1 METFEILFVDDDR
14 TILNLVEEYL
24 NSEGYNLTCVDS
36 GLGAIELMKHSNF
49 QLVFT
54 DLKMPG
60 LSGIELLRRIK
71 KNRPETEV
79 ILITGH
85 GTIESAV
92 KSLKLGCYDFL
103 QKPIKLERLKVLI
116 DRIIEQKKLLD
127 ENIILKKRLNERYK
141 YDDLIGA
148 TPKMQEIYRIID
160 RISLS
165 SPTVLIQGESGTG
178 KELLANII
186 HKNSNR
192 KEKPF
197 IPVNCGAIAEGLLES
212 ELFGHVKGSFTGA
225 FKDTIGLFRAADGGA
240 IFLDEITEIRPH
252 LQVKLLRVIQE
263 KKIRPVGD
271 TKEYKINVRLIAAS
285 NRDLD
290 EAMMNGIL
298 RKDLFYRL
306 NVVSIKMP
314 SLIEIKDD
322 ITLLIN
328 HFIQKFNS
336 ASKKK
341 IEGVSPETLGVLIN
355 YHWPGNVRQLENVI
369 ERAFALGV
377 GKTITINDLPP
388 EIRKPINNSITD
400 ETSYSLKTNEIV
412 LIKKALFKT
421 NGNKTEAA
429 KLLGINLATLYRKI
443 KRYNLTEKPSQIA
456 NNYESQFAFI
466 QSS

>member
-14 TILNLVEEYL
+14 TILNLVKEYL
-24 NSEGYNLTCVDS
+24 TNEGYNLTCVDS

-49 QLVFT
+49 QIVFT

-71 KNRPETEV
+71 EGRPGTEV

-127 ENIILKKRLNERYK
+127 ENILLKKRLNERYK
-141 YDDLIGA
+141 YDNLIGA
-148 TPKMQEIYRIID
+148 HPKMQEIYRIID

-186 HKNSNR
+186 HKNSDR

-240 IFLDEITEIRPH
+240 IFLDEITEIRPY

-271 TKEYKINVRLIAAS
+271 TKEYQINVRLIAAS

-290 EAMMNGIL
+290 EAMMNGKL

-328 HFIQKFNS
+328 HFIQKFNAS
-336 ASKKK
+336 SKKK
-341 IEGVSPETLGVLIN
+341 IEGITPETLGALIN

-377 GKTITINDLPP
+377 DKKITINDLPP
-388 EIRKPINNSITD
+388 EIGKLSKNSITD
-400 ETSYSLKTNEIV
+400 GISYSLRTNEIA
-412 LIKKALFKT
+412 LIKKVLFKT

-429 KLLGINLATLYRKI
+429 RLLGINLATLYRKI
-443 KRYNLTEKPSQIA
+443 KKYKLAEKPLQNA
-456 NNYESQFAFI
+456 NKHESQFAFLHN
-466 QSS
+466 S

>member
-24 NSEGYNLTCVDS
+24 TNEGYNLTCIDS

-328 HFIQKFNS
+328 HFIKKFNA

-341 IEGVSPETLGVLIN
+341 IEGVTPETLGVLIN

-377 GKTITINDLPP
+377 DKTITINDLPP
-388 EIRKPINNSITD
+388 EIRKLSKDSITD
-400 ETSYSLKTNEIV
+400 GISYSLRTNEIV

>member
-24 NSEGYNLTCVDS
+24 TNEGYNLTCIDS

-71 KNRPETEV
+71 EGRPETEV

-116 DRIIEQKKLLD
+116 NRIIEQKKLLD
-127 ENIILKKRLNERYK
+127 ENLILKKRLNERYK

-148 TPKMQEIYRIID
+148 HPKMQEIYRIID
-160 RISLS
+160 RISLN

-186 HKNSNR
+186 HQNSNR
-192 KEKPF
+192 KDKPF

-240 IFLDEITEIRPH
+240 IFLDEITEIRPY

-328 HFIQKFNS
+328 HFIKKFNA

-341 IEGVSPETLGVLIN
+341 IEGVTPETLGVLIN

-377 GKTITINDLPP
+377 DKTITINDLPP
-388 EIRKPINNSITD
+388 EIRKLSKDSITD
-400 ETSYSLKTNEIV
+400 GISYSLRTNEIV

-443 KRYNLTEKPSQIA
+443 KRYKLAEKPSHNA
-456 NNYESQFAFI
+456 NNYESQFAFLH
-466 QSS
+466 SS